1 MRFRTLT
8 CFVSSMAFLAVF
20 DPAELRAK
28 AYRRFGRPA
37 PNPAA
42 KSLTKAGALLAA
54 GDLRGAETQSA
65 SFTINP
71 VWALGQLSVRFR
83 TKFYEDFLD
92 ADFAT
97 STPLSPADTPRVTYV
112 VGNSFP
118 YTNSGYSNRSHL
130 ILESAKR
137 AGIDATALTRLGYP
151 MVIGQPSAP
160 DESVVGGIS
169 YRRAIPW
176 LFPFSA
182 EKWVN
187 LFADAIVEEARRN
200 GSTILHTT
208 TGFHNALAVS
218 KAAKTLNVPW
228 IYEVR
233 GELEKTWLS
242 TPAPQGVK
250 RSATSEQF
258 LRWRAQETQAAKS
271 AAAVVVLSELSR
283 QDFIDRGVAPEK
295 IHVIRNTAD
304 PALLD
309 QQKPPLDPNKKE
321 LVIGTVTSVVP
332 YEGLDVLIRSLEY
345 LPEHVTA
352 LIVGDGSQRAE
363 LEDLT
368 ASLGL
373 EHRVQFAG
381 QKPKDEIIDW
391 YRKLDVFVLPRK
403 DLDVT
408 RAVTPLKAA
417 NAMLLGIPVVASDL
431 PAIREITGDSAKY
444 VAPATPAKLAK
455 ALSGVIEGS
464 YDYSGSSTWAKQ
476 LTWDE
481 TSGQLRRLYSG
492 IIHSS

>member
-1 MRFRTLT
+1 MSLRTLT

-20 DPAELRAK
+20 DPAK
-28 AYRRFGRPA
+28 AYRRLGRPA
-37 PNPAA
+37 PNPTA
-42 KSLTKAGALLAA
+42 KSLTKAGALLSE
-54 GDLRGAETQSA
+54 GDLQGAKKQSR

-71 VWALGQLSVRFR
+71 VRALGQLSVKFR
-83 TKFYEDFLD
+83 TQFYEDFLD
-92 ADFAT
+92 AEFET
-97 STPLSPADTPRVTYV
+97 SEPLEPSENPRVTYV

-160 DESVVGGIS
+160 PELLVDGIA
-169 YRRAIPW
+169 YRRAVPW
-176 LFPFSA
+176 IFPLSA
-182 EKWVN
+182 EKWIN
-187 LFADAIVEEARRN
+187 RFATEIVEDARRH
-200 GSTILHTT
+200 GTTILHTT

-218 KAAKTLNVPW
+218 RAAKVLDVPW

-242 TPAPQGVK
+242 TPAPGGVE
-250 RSATSEQF
+250 RNATSEQF
-258 LRWRAQETQAAKS
+258 LRWRAQETEAARS

-283 QDFIDRGVAPEK
+283 QDFIERGVAPEK

-309 QQKPPLDPNKKE
+309 QQKPPLDTTKKE

-332 YEGLDVLIRSLEY
+332 YEGLDVLIRSLAY

-352 LIVGDGSQRAE
+352 LIVGDGSQRTE
-363 LEDLT
+363 LEALT
-368 ASLGL
+368 SSLGL
-373 EHRVQFAG
+373 EHRVRFAG
-381 QKPKDEIIDW
+381 QQPRDEIIDW
-391 YRKLDVFVLPRK
+391 YRKLDVFVLPRL
-403 DLDVT
+403 DFDVT

-431 PAIREITGDSAKY
+431 PAVREITGNAAEY
-444 VAPATPAKLAK
+444 VAPGNPGELANT
-455 ALSGVIEGS
+455 LIDVIGGS
-464 YDYSGSSTWAKQ
+464 YEYPGASAWATQ

-481 TSGQLRRLYSG
+481 TSDQLQRLYSG
-492 IIHSS
+492 RIPSS

>member
-1 MRFRTLT
+1 MRLKTLT
-8 CFVSSMAFLAVF
+8 CFASSMAFLAVF

-28 AYRRFGRPA
+28 AYRRLGRPA

-54 GDLRGAETQSA
+54 GDLRGAKTQSA

-71 VWALGQLSVRFR
+71 VRALGQLSVRFR
-83 TKFYEDFLD
+83 TKFYEGFLD

-97 STPLSPADTPRVTYV
+97 STPLSPADNPRVTYV

-137 AGIDATALTRLGYP
+137 AGINATALTRLGYP

-169 YRRAIPW
+169 YRRAFPW
-176 LFPFSA
+176 LFPFST

-187 LFADAIVEEARRN
+187 SFADAIAEEARRH

-218 KAAKTLNVPW
+218 RAAQILDIPW

-381 QKPKDEIIDW
+381 QKPTDEIIDW

-431 PAIREITGDSAKY
+431 PAIREITGECAIY
-444 VAPATPAKLAK
+444 VRPNDMRDLAK
-455 ALSGVIEGS
+455 GIKKIMRHE
-464 YDYSGSSTWAKQ
+464 YDGNQAREWSET
-476 LTWDE
+476 LTWKA
-481 TSGQLRRLYSG
+481 TASALGLLYFDAREV
-492 IIHSS
+492 

>member
-1 MRFRTLT
+1 
-8 CFVSSMAFLAVF
+8 MAFLAVF

-28 AYRRFGRPA
+28 AYRRLGRPA
-37 PNPAA
+37 PNPAP
-42 KSLTKAGALLAA
+42 KSLTKAGALLSE
-54 GDLRGAETQSA
+54 GDLQGAQKQSK

-71 VWALGQLSVRFR
+71 VRALGHLSVKFR
-83 TKFYEDFLD
+83 TKFYEHFLD
-92 ADFAT
+92 ADFET
-97 STPLSPADTPRVTYV
+97 SKPLEHSDNPRVTYV

-137 AGIDATALTRLGYP
+137 AGIYATALTRLGYP
-151 MVIGQPSAP
+151 MVIGQPSAQN
-160 DESVVGGIS
+160 ESLVDGIV

-176 LFPFSA
+176 IFPFSA
-182 EKWVN
+182 EKWIEA
-187 LFADAIVEEARRN
+187 FADAIVEEARRN
-200 GSTILHTT
+200 GTTILHTT

-218 KAAKTLNVPW
+218 RAAKILGVPW

-242 TPAPQGVK
+242 TPAPEGVE
-250 RSATSEQF
+250 RSAQSEHF
-258 LRWRAQETQAAKS
+258 LRWRAQESAAAKS
-271 AAAVVVLSELSR
+271 SAAVVVLSELSR
-283 QDFIDRGVAPEK
+283 QDLIGRGVEAER

-309 QQKPPLDPNKKE
+309 QQKPSLDTTKSE
-321 LVIGTVTSVVP
+321 FVIGTVTSVVP

-352 LIVGDGSQRAE
+352 LIVGDGAQREE
-363 LEDLT
+363 LENL
-368 ASLGL
+368 AESLGFT
-373 EHRVQFAG
+373 HRVRFAG
-381 QKPKDEIIDW
+381 QQPRNEIVDW
-391 YRKLDVFVLPRK
+391 YRKLDVFVLPRL

-431 PAIREITGDSAKY
+431 PAVREITGNAAVY
-444 VAPATPAKLAK
+444 VAPGDPEQLAE
-455 ALSGVIEGS
+455 SVTHVVEGT
-464 YDYSGSSTWAKQ
+464 YDHLDAAAWASQ

-481 TSGQLRRLYSG
+481 TSIQLRRLYSG
-492 IIHSS
+492 RIPSS

>member
-1 MRFRTLT
+1 
-8 CFVSSMAFLAVF
+8 MAFLAVF
-20 DPAELRAK
+20 DPAELRSK
-28 AYRRFGRPA
+28 AYRRLGRPA
-37 PNPAA
+37 PNLTA
-42 KSLTKAGALLAA
+42 KSLTKAGALLSE
-54 GDLRGAETQSA
+54 GDLQGAKKQSR

-71 VWALGQLSVRFR
+71 ARALGQLSVKFR
-83 TKFYEDFLD
+83 TQFYEHFLD
-92 ADFAT
+92 AEFEA
-97 STPLSPADTPRVTYV
+97 SKPLEPSGNPRVTYV

-160 DESVVGGIS
+160 TESRVDGIA

-176 LFPFSA
+176 IFPFSA
-182 EKWVN
+182 EKWIN
-187 LFADAIVEEARRN
+187 RFAAEIVEDARRH
-200 GSTILHTT
+200 GTTILHTT

-218 KAAKTLNVPW
+218 RAAKILGVPW

-242 TPAPQGVK
+242 TSAAEGVE
-250 RSATSEQF
+250 RSAKSEQF
-258 LRWRAQETQAAKS
+258 LRWRAQETEAAKS

-283 QDFIDRGVAPEK
+283 QDLIGRGVEAER
-295 IHVIRNTAD
+295 IHTIRNTAD

-309 QQKPPLDPNKKE
+309 QKKPPLDTTKSE
-321 LVIGTVTSVVP
+321 FVIGTVTSVVP

-352 LIVGDGSQRAE
+352 LIVGDGAQRDE
-363 LEDLT
+363 LEKL
-368 ASLGL
+368 AESLGL
-373 EHRVQFAG
+373 MNRVRFAG
-381 QKPKDEIIDW
+381 QQPRDEIIDW
-391 YRKLDVFVLPRK
+391 YRKLDVFVLPRL

-417 NAMLLGIPVVASDL
+417 SAMLLGIPVVASDL
-431 PAIREITGDSAKY
+431 PAVREITGNAAAY
-444 VAPATPAKLAK
+444 VAPGNPEQLAE
-455 ALSGVIEGS
+455 SVTHVVEGT
-464 YDYSGSSTWAKQ
+464 YDYLDAAAWASQ

-481 TSGQLRRLYSG
+481 TSIQLQRLYSG
-492 IIHSS
+492 RIPSS